1 MNLTNLSASLMLTP
15 LFLYVRLLLFIFIV
29 FTYVPKKKITRFRLY
44 IFFLLFVLFFIK
56 FSTTSVY
63 ANTYKIIDLEI
74 SESYDLNFNKQ
85 NVIDSAFQMAFKELI
100 AKITISEDK
109 KNLNS
114 TNLKLIKSLVDSF
127 TIVDEKFIE
136 NKYFAKFDVDFNK
149 KKVLNF
155 LERENIFPSIPKEKN
170 LFLMPILIDIEKKQ
184 IKLFSENPFYL
195 NWNNKN
201 EKHYL
206 LKYILPNE
214 DLEDINI
221 LKKNINNIEDY
232 DFSEIISK
240 YDLKD
245 YIIIIF
251 FKNENQLRTLSKLNL
266 NKNLIFTNQIFLKVS
281 FDKKES
287 LEKIIKTL
295 KTDYENQWKKINQI
309 NTSIKLSLTLS
320 LNSQNYDLIKKFEKE
335 LSNLDLV
342 SNYYIDNFSS
352 QMTIY
357 KIIYNGTPD
366 KFIQE
371 IENNGLKLDTS
382 FRIWRIR

>member
-1 MNLTNLSASLMLTP
+1 M
-15 LFLYVRLLLFIFIV
+15 
-29 FTYVPKKKITRFRLY
+29 
-44 IFFLLFVLFFIK
+44 
-56 FSTTSVY
+56 
-63 ANTYKIIDLEI
+63 
-74 SESYDLNFNKQ
+74 
-85 NVIDSAFQMAFKELI
+85 
-100 AKITISEDK
+100 
-109 KNLNS
+109 
-114 TNLKLIKSLVDSF
+114 VDSF

-149 KKVLNF
+149 KQVLNF

-245 YIIIIF
+245 YIIIII
-251 FKNENQLRTLSKLNL
+251 FKNKNQLRTLSKLNF

-295 KTDYENQWKKINQI
+295 KTDYENQWKKMNQI

-320 LNSQNYDLIKKFEKE
+320 LNSQNYDLIQKLEKE

-352 QMTIY
+352 LMTIY

-382 FRIWRIR
+382 FGIWRIR

>member
-1 MNLTNLSASLMLTP
+1 M
-15 LFLYVRLLLFIFIV
+15 FQ
-29 FTYVPKKKITRFRLY
+29 KKKIIRFRLY

-85 NVIDSAFQMAFKELI
+85 NIIDSAFKIAFKELI

-149 KKVLNF
+149 KQVLNF
-155 LERENIFPSIPKEKN
+155 LERENIFSSIPKEKN
-170 LFLMPILIDIEKKQ
+170 LLLIPILVDIEKKQ
-184 IKLFSENPFYL
+184 MLLFSENPYYL
-195 NWNNKN
+195 NWNEKN

-221 LKKNINNIEDY
+221 IKKNINNIEY
-232 DFSEIISK
+232 YNFNEIITK
-240 YDLKD
+240 YDIKD

-251 FKNENQLRTLSKLNL
+251 FKNQSNLKILSKVNL
-266 NKNLIFTNQIFLKVS
+266 NNNFLISNTVFTDVNYDEQK
-281 FDKKES
+281 S
-287 LEKIIKTL
+287 LENVIKIL
-295 KTDYENQWKKINQI
+295 KTNYENQWKKINQI
-309 NTSIKLSLTLS
+309 NTSIRLPLTLS
-320 LNSQNYDLIKKFEKE
+320 LNSKNYELIIKFEKH
-335 LSNLDLV
+335 LAKLDLV

-352 QMTIY
+352 EITIY
-357 KIIYNGTPD
+357 KIIYNSTPD

-371 IENNGLKLDTS
+371 IENEGLKLDTS
-382 FRIWRIR
+382 YKIWRVQ

>member
-1 MNLTNLSASLMLTP
+1 MLQ
-15 LFLYVRLLLFIFIV
+15 
-29 FTYVPKKKITRFRLY
+29 KKKIIRFRLY

-100 AKITISEDK
+100 AKLTISEDK
-109 KNLNS
+109 KSLNR

-149 KKVLNF
+149 KQVLNF
-155 LERENIFPSIPKEKN
+155 LERENIFSSIPKEKN
-170 LFLMPILIDIEKKQ
+170 LLLIPILVDIEKKQ
-184 IKLFSENPFYL
+184 MLLFSENPYYL
-195 NWNNKN
+195 NWNEKN

-221 LKKNINNIEDY
+221 IKKNINNIEY
-232 DFSEIISK
+232 YNFNEIITK
-240 YDLKD
+240 YDIKD

-251 FKNENQLRTLSKLNL
+251 FKNKSNLKILSKVSLN
-266 NKNLIFTNQIFLKVS
+266 NNFLISNTAFSDVNYDEQK
-281 FDKKES
+281 S
-287 LEKIIKTL
+287 LENVIKIL
-295 KTDYENQWKKINQI
+295 KTNYENQWKKINQI
-309 NTSIKLSLTLS
+309 NTSIRLPLTLS
-320 LNSQNYDLIKKFEKE
+320 LNSKNYELIIKFEKH
-335 LSNLDLV
+335 LAKLDLV

-352 QMTIY
+352 EITIY
-357 KIIYNGTPD
+357 KIIYNSTPD

-371 IENNGLKLDTS
+371 IENEGLKLDTS
-382 FRIWRIR
+382 YKIWRVQ

>member
-1 MNLTNLSASLMLTP
+1 M
-15 LFLYVRLLLFIFIV
+15 FQ
-29 FTYVPKKKITRFRLY
+29 KKKIIRFRLY

-149 KKVLNF
+149 KQVLNF
-155 LERENIFPSIPKEKN
+155 LERENIFSSIPKEKN
-170 LFLMPILIDIEKKQ
+170 LLLIPILVDIEKKQ
-184 IKLFSENPFYL
+184 MLLFSENPYYL
-195 NWNNKN
+195 NWNEKN

-221 LKKNINNIEDY
+221 IKKNINNIEY
-232 DFSEIISK
+232 YNFNEIITK
-240 YDLKD
+240 YDIND

-251 FKNENQLRTLSKLNL
+251 FKNKSNLKILSKVNL
-266 NKNLIFTNQIFLKVS
+266 NNNFLISNTVFTDVNYDEQK
-281 FDKKES
+281 S
-287 LEKIIKTL
+287 LENVIKIL
-295 KTDYENQWKKINQI
+295 KTNYENQWKKINQI
-309 NTSIKLSLTLS
+309 NTSIRLPLTLS
-320 LNSQNYDLIKKFEKE
+320 LNSKNYELIIKFEKH
-335 LSNLDLV
+335 LAKLDLV

-352 QMTIY
+352 EITIY
-357 KIIYNGTPD
+357 KIIYNSTPD

-371 IENNGLKLDTS
+371 IENEGLKLDTS
-382 FRIWRIR
+382 YKIWRVQ

>member
-1 MNLTNLSASLMLTP
+1 M
-15 LFLYVRLLLFIFIV
+15 FQ
-29 FTYVPKKKITRFRLY
+29 KKTIIRFRLY

-56 FSTTSVY
+56 FSTTSTY
-63 ANTYKIIDLEI
+63 ANTYKIIDIEI
-74 SESYDLNFNKQ
+74 SEPYDLNFNKQ
-85 NVIDSAFQMAFKELI
+85 NIIDSAFKIAFKELI

-149 KKVLNF
+149 KQVLNF
-155 LERENIFPSIPKEKN
+155 LERENVFPSIPKEKN
-170 LFLMPILIDIEKKQ
+170 LLLIPILVDIEKKQ
-184 IKLFSENPFYL
+184 MLLFSENPYYL
-195 NWNNKN
+195 NWNEKN

-221 LKKNINNIEDY
+221 IKKNINNIEY
-232 DFSEIISK
+232 YNFNEIITK
-240 YDLKD
+240 YDIKD

-251 FKNENQLRTLSKLNL
+251 FKNKSNLKILSKVNL
-266 NKNLIFTNQIFLKVS
+266 NNNFLISNTAFSDVNYDEQK
-281 FDKKES
+281 S
-287 LEKIIKTL
+287 LENVIKIL
-295 KTDYENQWKKINQI
+295 KTNYENQWKKINQI
-309 NTSIKLSLTLS
+309 NTSIRLPLTLS
-320 LNSQNYDLIKKFEKE
+320 LNSKNYELIIKFEKH
-335 LSNLDLV
+335 LAKLDLV

-352 QMTIY
+352 EITIY
-357 KIIYNGTPD
+357 KIIYNSTPD

-371 IENNGLKLDTS
+371 IENEGLKLDTS
-382 FRIWRIR
+382 YKIWRVQ

>member
-1 MNLTNLSASLMLTP
+1 M
-15 LFLYVRLLLFIFIV
+15 FQ
-29 FTYVPKKKITRFRLY
+29 KKKIIRFRLY

-74 SESYDLNFNKQ
+74 SESYDLNFDKQ
-85 NVIDSAFQMAFKELI
+85 NIIDSAFQMAFKELI
-100 AKITISEDK
+100 TKITISEDK

-149 KKVLNF
+149 KQVLNF
-155 LERENIFPSIPKEKN
+155 LERENIFSSIPKEKN
-170 LFLMPILIDIEKKQ
+170 LLLIPILVDIEKKQ
-184 IKLFSENPFYL
+184 MLLFSENPYYL
-195 NWNNKN
+195 NWNEKN

-221 LKKNINNIEDY
+221 IKKNINNIEY
-232 DFSEIISK
+232 YNFNEIITK
-240 YDLKD
+240 YDIKD

-251 FKNENQLRTLSKLNL
+251 FKNKSNLKILSKVNL
-266 NKNLIFTNQIFLKVS
+266 NNNFLISNTAFSDVNYDEQK
-281 FDKKES
+281 S
-287 LEKIIKTL
+287 LENVIKIL
-295 KTDYENQWKKINQI
+295 KTNYENQWKKINQI
-309 NTSIKLSLTLS
+309 NTSIRLPLTLS
-320 LNSQNYDLIKKFEKE
+320 LNSKNYELIIKFEKH
-335 LSNLDLV
+335 LAKLDLV

-352 QMTIY
+352 EITIY
-357 KIIYNGTPD
+357 KIIYNSTPD

-371 IENNGLKLDTS
+371 IENEGLKLDTS
-382 FRIWRIR
+382 YKIWRVQ

>member
-1 MNLTNLSASLMLTP
+1 MLQ
-15 LFLYVRLLLFIFIV
+15 
-29 FTYVPKKKITRFRLY
+29 KKIIIQFRLY
-44 IFFLLFVLFFIK
+44 IFFLIFVLFFIK

-85 NVIDSAFQMAFKELI
+85 NIIDSAFQMAFKELI

-109 KNLNS
+109 QNLNS

-149 KKVLNF
+149 KQVLNF
-155 LERENIFPSIPKEKN
+155 LERENIFSSIPKEKN
-170 LFLMPILIDIEKKQ
+170 LLLIPILVDIEKKQ
-184 IKLFSENPFYL
+184 MLLFSENPYYL
-195 NWNNKN
+195 NWNEKN

-221 LKKNINNIEDY
+221 IKKNINNIEY
-232 DFSEIISK
+232 YNFNEIITK
-240 YDLKD
+240 YDIKD

-251 FKNENQLRTLSKLNL
+251 FKNKSNLKILSKVNL
-266 NKNLIFTNQIFLKVS
+266 NNNFLISNTAFSDVNYDEQK
-281 FDKKES
+281 S
-287 LEKIIKTL
+287 LENVIKIL
-295 KTDYENQWKKINQI
+295 KTNYENQWKKINQI
-309 NTSIKLSLTLS
+309 NTSIRLPLTLS
-320 LNSQNYDLIKKFEKE
+320 LNSKNYELIIKFEKH
-335 LSNLDLV
+335 LAKLDLV

-352 QMTIY
+352 EITIY
-357 KIIYNGTPD
+357 KIIYNSTPD

-371 IENNGLKLDTS
+371 IENEGLKLDTS
-382 FRIWRIR
+382 YKIWRVQ

>member
-1 MNLTNLSASLMLTP
+1 M
-15 LFLYVRLLLFIFIV
+15 FQ
-29 FTYVPKKKITRFRLY
+29 KKKIIRFRLY

-85 NVIDSAFQMAFKELI
+85 NIIDSAFQMAFKELI

-149 KKVLNF
+149 KQVLNF
-155 LERENIFPSIPKEKN
+155 LERENIFSSIPKEKN
-170 LFLMPILIDIEKKQ
+170 LLLIPILVDIEKKQ
-184 IKLFSENPFYL
+184 MLLFSENPYYL
-195 NWNNKN
+195 NWNEKN

-221 LKKNINNIEDY
+221 IKKNINNIEY
-232 DFSEIISK
+232 YNFNEIITK
-240 YDLKD
+240 YDIKD

-251 FKNENQLRTLSKLNL
+251 FKNKSNLKILSKVNL
-266 NKNLIFTNQIFLKVS
+266 NNNFLISNTAFSDVNYDEQK
-281 FDKKES
+281 S
-287 LEKIIKTL
+287 LENVIKIL
-295 KTDYENQWKKINQI
+295 KTNYENQWKKINQI
-309 NTSIKLSLTLS
+309 NTSIRLPLTLS
-320 LNSQNYDLIKKFEKE
+320 LNSKNYELIIKFEKH
-335 LSNLDLV
+335 LAKLDLV

-352 QMTIY
+352 EITIY
-357 KIIYNGTPD
+357 KIIYNSTPD

-371 IENNGLKLDTS
+371 IENEGLKLDTS
-382 FRIWRIR
+382 YKIWRVQ

>member
-1 MNLTNLSASLMLTP
+1 MLQ
-15 LFLYVRLLLFIFIV
+15 
-29 FTYVPKKKITRFRLY
+29 KKKIIRFRLY

-85 NVIDSAFQMAFKELI
+85 NIIDSAFQMAFKELI

-149 KKVLNF
+149 KQVLNF
-155 LERENIFPSIPKEKN
+155 LERENIFSSIPKEKN
-170 LFLMPILIDIEKKQ
+170 LLLIPILVDIEKKQ
-184 IKLFSENPFYL
+184 MLLFSENPYYL
-195 NWNNKN
+195 NWNEKN

-221 LKKNINNIEDY
+221 IKKNINNIEY
-232 DFSEIISK
+232 YNFNEIITK
-240 YDLKD
+240 YDIKD

-251 FKNENQLRTLSKLNL
+251 FKNKSNLKILSKVNL
-266 NKNLIFTNQIFLKVS
+266 NNNFLISNTVFTDVNYDEQK
-281 FDKKES
+281 S
-287 LEKIIKTL
+287 LENVIKIL
-295 KTDYENQWKKINQI
+295 KTNYENQWKKINQI
-309 NTSIKLSLTLS
+309 NTSIRLPLTLS
-320 LNSQNYDLIKKFEKE
+320 LNSKNYELIIKFEKH
-335 LSNLDLV
+335 LAKLDLV

-352 QMTIY
+352 EITIY
-357 KIIYNGTPD
+357 KIIYNSTPD

-371 IENNGLKLDTS
+371 IENEGLKLDTS
-382 FRIWRIR
+382 YKIWRVQ

>member
-1 MNLTNLSASLMLTP
+1 M
-15 LFLYVRLLLFIFIV
+15 FQ
-29 FTYVPKKKITRFRLY
+29 KKKIIRFRLY

-85 NVIDSAFQMAFKELI
+85 NIIDSAFQMAFKELI
-100 AKITISEDK
+100 AKLTISEDK
-109 KNLNS
+109 KSLNR

-149 KKVLNF
+149 KQVLNF
-155 LERENIFPSIPKEKN
+155 LERENIFSSIPKEKN
-170 LFLMPILIDIEKKQ
+170 LLLIPILVDIEKKQ
-184 IKLFSENPFYL
+184 MLLFSENPYYL
-195 NWNNKN
+195 NWNEKN

-214 DLEDINI
+214 DLEDVNI
-221 LKKNINNIEDY
+221 IKKNINNIEY
-232 DFSEIISK
+232 YNFNEIITK
-240 YDLKD
+240 YDIKD

-251 FKNENQLRTLSKLNL
+251 FKNKSNLKILSKVNL
-266 NKNLIFTNQIFLKVS
+266 NNNFLISNTAFSDVNYDEQK
-281 FDKKES
+281 S
-287 LEKIIKTL
+287 LENVIKIL
-295 KTDYENQWKKINQI
+295 KTNYENQWKKINQI
-309 NTSIKLSLTLS
+309 NTSIRLPLTLS
-320 LNSQNYDLIKKFEKE
+320 LNSKNYELIIKFEKH
-335 LSNLDLV
+335 LAKLDLV

-352 QMTIY
+352 EITIY
-357 KIIYNGTPD
+357 KIIYNSTPD

-371 IENNGLKLDTS
+371 IENEGLKLDTS
-382 FRIWRIR
+382 YKIWRVQ

>member
-1 MNLTNLSASLMLTP
+1 M
-15 LFLYVRLLLFIFIV
+15 FQ
-29 FTYVPKKKITRFRLY
+29 KKTIIRFRLY

-56 FSTTSVY
+56 FSTTSTH
-63 ANTYKIIDLEI
+63 ANTYKIIDIEI

-85 NVIDSAFQMAFKELI
+85 NIIDSAFQMAFKELI

-149 KKVLNF
+149 KQVLNF
-155 LERENIFPSIPKEKN
+155 LERENIFSSIPKEKN
-170 LFLMPILIDIEKKQ
+170 LLLIPILVDIEKKQ
-184 IKLFSENPFYL
+184 MLLFSENPYYL
-195 NWNNKN
+195 NWNEKN

-221 LKKNINNIEDY
+221 IKKNINNIEY
-232 DFSEIISK
+232 YNFNEIITK
-240 YDLKD
+240 YDIKD

-251 FKNENQLRTLSKLNL
+251 FKNKSNLKILSKVNL
-266 NKNLIFTNQIFLKVS
+266 NNNFLISNTAFSDVNYDEQK
-281 FDKKES
+281 S
-287 LEKIIKTL
+287 LENVIKIL
-295 KTDYENQWKKINQI
+295 KTNYENQWKKINQI
-309 NTSIKLSLTLS
+309 NTSIRLPLTLS
-320 LNSQNYDLIKKFEKE
+320 LNSKNYELIIKFEKH
-335 LSNLDLV
+335 LAKLDLV

-352 QMTIY
+352 EITIY
-357 KIIYNGTPD
+357 KIIYNSTPD

-371 IENNGLKLDTS
+371 IENEGLKLDTS
-382 FRIWRIR
+382 YKIWRVQ

>member
-1 MNLTNLSASLMLTP
+1 M
-15 LFLYVRLLLFIFIV
+15 FQ
-29 FTYVPKKKITRFRLY
+29 KKKIIRFRLY

-85 NVIDSAFQMAFKELI
+85 NIIDSAFQMAFKELI

-109 KNLNS
+109 QNLNS

-149 KKVLNF
+149 KQVLNF
-155 LERENIFPSIPKEKN
+155 LERENIFSSIPKEKN
-170 LFLMPILIDIEKKQ
+170 LLLIPILVDIEKKQ
-184 IKLFSENPFYL
+184 MLLFSENPYYL
-195 NWNNKN
+195 NWNEKN

-221 LKKNINNIEDY
+221 IKKNINNIEY
-232 DFSEIISK
+232 YNFNEIITK
-240 YDLKD
+240 YDIKD

-251 FKNENQLRTLSKLNL
+251 FKNKSNLKILSKVNL
-266 NKNLIFTNQIFLKVS
+266 NNNFLISNTAFSDVNYDEQK
-281 FDKKES
+281 S
-287 LEKIIKTL
+287 LENVIKIL
-295 KTDYENQWKKINQI
+295 KTNYENQWKKINQI
-309 NTSIKLSLTLS
+309 NTSIRLPLTLS
-320 LNSQNYDLIKKFEKE
+320 LNSKNYELIIKFEKH
-335 LSNLDLV
+335 LAKLDLV

-352 QMTIY
+352 EITIY
-357 KIIYNGTPD
+357 KIIYNSTPD

-371 IENNGLKLDTS
+371 IENEGLKLDTS
-382 FRIWRIR
+382 YKIWRVQ

>member
-1 MNLTNLSASLMLTP
+1 M
-15 LFLYVRLLLFIFIV
+15 FQ
-29 FTYVPKKKITRFRLY
+29 KKKIIRFRLY

-85 NVIDSAFQMAFKELI
+85 NIIDSAFQMAFKELI

-109 KNLNS
+109 KNLSS

-149 KKVLNF
+149 KQVLNF
-155 LERENIFPSIPKEKN
+155 LERENIFSSIPKEKN
-170 LFLMPILIDIEKKQ
+170 LLLIPILVDIEKKQ
-184 IKLFSENPFYL
+184 MLLFSENPYYL
-195 NWNNKN
+195 NWNEKN

-221 LKKNINNIEDY
+221 IKKNINNIEY
-232 DFSEIISK
+232 YNFNEIITK
-240 YDLKD
+240 YDIKD

-251 FKNENQLRTLSKLNL
+251 FKNKSNLKILSKVNL
-266 NKNLIFTNQIFLKVS
+266 NNNFLISNTAFSDVNYDEQK
-281 FDKKES
+281 S
-287 LEKIIKTL
+287 LENVIKIL
-295 KTDYENQWKKINQI
+295 KTNYENQWKKINQI
-309 NTSIKLSLTLS
+309 NTSIRLPLTLS
-320 LNSQNYDLIKKFEKE
+320 LNSKNYELITKFEKH
-335 LSNLDLV
+335 LAKLDLV

-352 QMTIY
+352 EITIY
-357 KIIYNGTPD
+357 KIIYNSTPD

-371 IENNGLKLDTS
+371 IENEGLKLDTS
-382 FRIWRIR
+382 YKIWRVQ